1 MQQTQST
8 QNIGLAAIWM
18 LGAVTSFA
26 TMAVAGRT
34 AMSAQLDTFE
44 LLFYRSLVSFSIVL
58 CVAVVTGK
66 LSQVRATH
74 MRLHLARNVAHFTGQ
89 NLWFY
94 ALTLIPLAQVFAL
107 EFTSPLWVIVLAAI
121 LLGETI
127 TRARLIAGLL
137 GFIGVMIITRPGATS
152 LSPGTIAAALSAICF
167 AATAVAT
174 KRLTRD
180 VSVISILFWLTVIQA
195 ALGLICAGIDGEI
208 ALPPVHGILPVI
220 LVGICG
226 LTAHFCLTTALS
238 VAPSGA
244 VMSMDFTR
252 LPVIAVVGM
261 LLYSEPL
268 EWAVFAGAALILL
281 GNLIN
286 LKAETR

>member
-1 MQQTQST
+1 
-8 QNIGLAAIWM
+8 M
-18 LGAVTSFA
+18 LGAVASFA
-26 TMAVAGRT
+26 TMAVAGRA
-34 AMSAQLDTFE
+34 AMAAQLDTFE
-44 LLFYRSLVSFSIVL
+44 LMFYRSLVSCSIVL
-58 CVAVVTGK
+58 GVAWATGALGK
-66 LSQVRATH
+66 IQATH

-94 ALTLIPLAQVFAL
+94 ALTMIPLAQVFAL
-107 EFTSPLWVIVLAAI
+107 EFTAPLWVILLAAL

-127 TRARLIAGLL
+127 TRTRLIAGVL
-137 GFIGVMIITRPGATS
+137 GFVGVLIITRPGASS

-180 VSVISILFWLTVIQA
+180 VPVVSILFWLTVMQA
-195 ALGLICAGIDGEI
+195 TLGLICAGIDGDI
-208 ALPPVHGILPVI
+208 ALPPVAGIAPVV
-220 LVGICG
+220 LVGLCG
-226 LTAHFCLTTALS
+226 LSAHFCLTTALS
-238 VAPSGA
+238 MAPSGV

-261 LLYSEPL
+261 VLYHEPL

-286 LKAETR
+286 LKSETR